1 MNKPLIAVMPLYDSD
16 KKSYWMLPGYMKGIE
31 ISDGIPIML
40 PLTTDMDTLDRIS
53 NEFDGFLFT
62 GGQDV
67 GPGLYG
73 EETLPCCGEI
83 CKERDIMEK
92 YLLER
97 IIELDKPALGI
108 CRGIQIFNAALGG
121 TLYQDLNKQH
131 PSDTEHHMSAPYDRA
146 VHSVRICSGTP
157 LSKIIN
163 ADIIG
168 VNSYHHQAIKELSPQ
183 LKAMAISEDG
193 LIEGVYMPDK
203 TFILAL
209 QWHPE
214 FSFRS
219 DTNSLEIF
227 RNFVKACGGRND
239 K

>member
-1 MNKPLIAVMPLYDSD
+1 MKKPLIAVMPLYDSE
-16 KKSYWMLPGYMKGIE
+16 KVSYWMLPGYMKGIE
-31 ISDGIPIML
+31 ASGGVPVML
-40 PLTTDMDTLDRIS
+40 PLTTDNEILDMIS
-53 NEFDGFLFT
+53 QKFDGFLFT
-62 GGQDV
+62 GGQDAD
-67 GPGLYG
+67 PGLYG
-73 EETLPCCGEI
+73 EEKLTCCGEV

-131 PSDTEHHMSAPYDRA
+131 PSDTEHHMSPPYNRA
-146 VHSVRICSGTP
+146 VHSVFVCSDTP
-157 LSKIIN
+157 LSEIIS
-163 ADIIG
+163 DEIIG
-168 VNSYHHQAIKELSPQ
+168 VNSYHHQAIKELSPK
-183 LKAMAISEDG
+183 LEAMAISEDG

-203 TFILAL
+203 KFILAL

-227 RNFVKACGGRND
+227 RNFIKAAC
-239 K
+239 